1 MCFSENNLL
10 TNIFTYLGLEGI
22 LKSGKETIPVRL
34 LPCTV
39 STSDPSGSFR
49 ETRETAHLSCS
60 FVVLKDYLGPGNF
73 LKKGD
78 LACPTVPEARAARRR
93 HCGEGAAL
101 LQLRMEKQ
109 NSKQAL
115 MKTAFLSPFKKAFSH
130 ENNPAQSIRL

>member
-93 HCGEGAAL
+93 HCGEGVCPASTPHGKAEQQASTYEDCVPFS
-101 LQLRMEKQ
+101 LQE
-109 NSKQAL
+109 S
-115 MKTAFLSPFKKAFSH
+115 FFP
-130 ENNPAQSIRL
+130 